1 MAILLALLGA
11 IAAVAV
17 LLWRLHIASAV
28 ARDAIEVA
36 DDARSFLRRL
46 GWSRKARRHP
56 LDLVEDPREAAAA
69 MMVALA
75 MYDGPL
81 TAVEHAAISG
91 ELVDNLAVTS
101 REAEILLQRGR
112 WLAGQGGDL
121 GQTLRRLTRPMQK
134 HLNAHERRELIA
146 MLHIAAGPGAAPDTV
161 PGHAIKRLEDMLLKT
176 EVE

>member
-69 MMVALA
+69 INKLLDQSKQFAVLTSPEARPYVRMILERLFPSLPVLSHVEIARGVEVNVIGSVA
-75 MYDGPL
+75 
-81 TAVEHAAISG
+81 
-91 ELVDNLAVTS
+91 
-101 REAEILLQRGR
+101 
-112 WLAGQGGDL
+112 
-121 GQTLRRLTRPMQK
+121 
-134 HLNAHERRELIA
+134 
-146 MLHIAAGPGAAPDTV
+146 
-161 PGHAIKRLEDMLLKT
+161 
-176 EVE
+176 